1 MQCRHLA
8 LAAAYIVILSSLALT
23 SNACRASMIANREER
38 RESSDD
44 DDDDGDGAPSR
55 KAGRQ
60 AGTWIAVAP
69 TVARGRCDR

>member
-1 MQCRHLA
+1 
-8 LAAAYIVILSSLALT
+8 
-23 SNACRASMIANREER
+23 MIANREER